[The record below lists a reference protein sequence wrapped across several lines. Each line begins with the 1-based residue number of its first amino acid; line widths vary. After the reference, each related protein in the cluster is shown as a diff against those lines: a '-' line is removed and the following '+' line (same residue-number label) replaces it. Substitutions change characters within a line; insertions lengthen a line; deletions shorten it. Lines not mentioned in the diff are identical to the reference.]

1 MLQNISAIIFDLGG
15 VLIDVDY
22 NKTIKAFE
30 KLGIKNAG
38 ELYSQQAQSNLFNKI
53 ECGEISTVD
62 FLTELSKRTQKNIT
76 LLEIKAA
83 WNAIIGP
90 YNKRIIPLLQSLKK
104 DYKLFVLS
112 NTNAIHIE
120 KANEEWGKIS
130 SLSMYSFFNKVYL
143 SHEIG
148 DRKPNSSVFKSICA
162 EQSLTPSKTLFIDD
176 SIQHIEAAKRMG
188 LKTHHLKSMESLYE
202 LFS

>member
-22 NKTIKAFE
+22 NKTIRAFE
-30 KLGIKNAG
+30 KLGIENAR
-38 ELYSQQAQSNLFNKI
+38 ELYSQQSQSTLFNEI
-53 ECGEISTVD
+53 ECGEISPIE
-62 FLTELSKRTQKNIT
+62 FLTELSKRTQKDLS
-76 LLEIKAA
+76 LLEIKDA

-90 YNKRIIPLLQSLKK
+90 YNKRIIPLLRSLKK
-104 DYKLFVLS
+104 EYKLFVLS
-112 NTNAIHIE
+112 NTNAIHID
-120 KANEEWGKIS
+120 KANEEWNKIS
-130 SLSMYSFFNKVYL
+130 SLSMKSFFVKVYL

-148 DRKPNSSVFKSICA
+148 DRKPNGSVFKNLCA
-162 EQSLTPSKTLFIDD
+162 EQNLKPSETLFIDD
-176 SIQHIEAAKRMG
+176 SIQHIESAQQMG

>member
-22 NKTIKAFE
+22 NKTIRAFE
-30 KLGIKNAG
+30 KLGIENAR
-38 ELYSQQAQSNLFNKI
+38 ELYSQQSQSTLFNKI
-53 ECGEISTVD
+53 ECGEISPIE
-62 FLTELSKRTQKNIT
+62 FLTELSKRTQKDLS
-76 LLEIKAA
+76 LLEIKDA

-90 YNKRIIPLLQSLKK
+90 YNKRIIPLLRSLKK
-104 DYKLFVLS
+104 EYKLFVLS
-112 NTNAIHIE
+112 NTNSIHID
-120 KANEEWGKIS
+120 KANEEWNKIS
-130 SLSMYSFFNKVYL
+130 SLSMNSFFVKVYL

-148 DRKPNSSVFKSICA
+148 DRKPNGSVFKNLCA
-162 EQSLTPSKTLFIDD
+162 EQNLKPSETLFIDD
-176 SIQHIEAAKRMG
+176 SIQHIESAQQIG

>member
-22 NKTIKAFE
+22 DKTIKAFE
-30 KLGIKNAG
+30 KLGIENAG
-38 ELYSQQAQSNLFNKI
+38 ELYSQQSQSSLFNKI

-62 FLTELSKRTQKNIT
+62 FLTELSKRTQKDLG

-90 YNKRIIPLLQSLKK
+90 YNKRIIPLLRSLKK
-104 DYKLFVLS
+104 EYKLFVLS
-112 NTNAIHIE
+112 NTNLIHIE
-120 KANEEWGKIS
+120 KANEEWSKIS
-130 SLSMYSFFNKVYL
+130 SLSMSSFFDKVYL

-148 DRKPNSSVFKSICA
+148 DRKPNSSVFKNLCE
-162 EQSLTPSKTLFIDD
+162 EQNLNPGKTLFIDD
-176 SIQHIEAAKRMG
+176 SIQHIESAKRMG